1 MSEKKGVGDF
11 VVAGGTPALAEILP
25 VGQLYF
31 PSWDRYE
38 AAMRDIFDRR
48 YYTNHGPLLER
59 LEARLEERFSVRH
72 AICVTNATVGLIMVA
87 KAFFRDGKILLPG
100 FTFVG
105 TAQSVSIAGLEPV
118 FCDVDASTH
127 HITPDTLEAAFEGGV
142 RALLGVNL
150 WGGAVDFGAI
160 DAYARSKNVPV
171 FYDSAHGI
179 GSQIGGKSL
188 GGNGLAEVF
197 SFHATKVLGS
207 TEGGCIC
214 TNDDDL
220 AALLRN
226 MRCGYGMG
234 RIVEVPV
241 TTNGRMSEAQ
251 AAIALMSLD
260 DLDEHIARNQRL
272 ATAYEEELG
281 DIPGFSVCKPTG
293 VDSTNRQYFVCEID
307 DRVLKLTRDEMAKIL
322 KAENIYARRYF
333 FPGVHRSVPY
343 RSEFPQY
350 LDRLPTTDALCS
362 KLLQLPIGALVTE
375 EHVRKIGNVVREASR
390 NAEGLRK
397 HLR

>member
-1 MSEKKGVGDF
+1 MTEKRSVADF
-11 VVAGGTPALAEILP
+11 AVAGGSPQFSKIIP

-38 AAMRDIFDRR
+38 AAMRDIFNRR

-59 LEARLEERFSVRH
+59 LEARLEAFFGVRH
-72 AICVTNATVGLIMVA
+72 AIAVTNATIGLIMIA
-87 KAFFRDGKILLPG
+87 KALFRSGKILVPG

-105 TAQSVSIAGLEPV
+105 TAQAISFAGLDPV

-127 HITPDTLEAAFEGGV
+127 HVTPESLGRAFEADV
-142 RALLGVNL
+142 RAILGVNL
-150 WGGAVDFGAI
+150 WGGAVDFGSIQHFAE
-160 DAYARSKNVPV
+160 SKGIPV

-179 GSQIGGKSL
+179 GSSIGGRRL
-188 GGNGLAEVF
+188 GSFGLAEVF

-260 DLDEHIARNQRL
+260 DLDEHIARNQAL
-272 ATAYEEELG
+272 AARYAAALSEVPGIELCE
-281 DIPGFSVCKPTG
+281 PSG
-293 VDSTNRQYFVCEID
+293 VDFSNRQYLVCAVDED
-307 DRVLKLTRDEMAKIL
+307 TFGLSRDRLARLL

-343 RSEFPQY
+343 ATQYPQY
-350 LDRLPTTDALCS
+350 LDRLTTTDALCS
-362 KLLQLPIGALVTE
+362 KLIQLPIGALVTE
-375 EHVRKIGNVVREASR
+375 EDIDAIGGVIRVASR
-390 NAEGLRK
+390 HAHALQRY
-397 HLR
+397 LT

>member
-1 MSEKKGVGDF
+1 MTVKRSVTDF
-11 VVAGGTPALAEILP
+11 AVAGGEPTFSKVIP

-31 PSWDRYE
+31 PSWERYE
-38 AAMRDIFDRR
+38 SAMRDIFNRR
-48 YYTNHGPLLER
+48 YYTNHGPLLEQ
-59 LEARLEERFSVRH
+59 LEARLEEFFGVRH
-72 AICVTNATVGLIMVA
+72 AIAVTNATIGLIMIA
-87 KAFFRDGKILLPG
+87 KALFRDGKILVPG

-105 TAQSVSIAGLEPV
+105 TAQAISFAGLDPV
-118 FCDVDASTH
+118 FCDVDALTH
-127 HITPDTLEAAFEGGV
+127 HVTPESLDKALEADV
-142 RALLGVNL
+142 RAILGVNL

-160 DAYARSKNVPV
+160 ERYAKSKGIPV

-179 GSQIGGKSL
+179 GSSIGDRRL
-188 GGNGLAEVF
+188 GGFGLAEVF

-260 DLDEHIARNQRL
+260 DLDEHIARNQAL
-272 ATAYEEELG
+272 AARYASALA
-281 DIPGFSVCKPTG
+281 DIPGFELCDPTG
-293 VDSTNRQYFVCEID
+293 VDFSNRQYLVCAVD
-307 DRVLKLTRDEMAKIL
+307 ADAFGLSRDGLARL
-322 KAENIYARRYF
+322 LRAENIYARRYF

-343 RSEFPQY
+343 ATKYPQY
-350 LDRLPTTDALCS
+350 LERLATTDILCS
-362 KLLQLPIGALVTE
+362 KLIQLPIGALVTE
-375 EHVRKIGNVVREASR
+375 EDIDAIGAVIREASGHAQSLQR
-390 NAEGLRK
+390 FLT
-397 HLR
+397 